1 MAKYIDVNQDDLRIQ
16 FTFSEDLT
24 NYTGVMWL
32 YRKDDGIGTASSGTA
47 TVSAGTGTSLVYFDV
62 PTGSTIVGSGGTWIF
77 YPIITRSDGRVRSA
91 KAEELMVFVRGVPG
105 VPT

>member
-24 NYTGVMWL
+24 DYTGVIWL

-47 TVSAGTGTSLVYFDV
+47 TVSAGTGTSLVYVDV
-62 PTGSTIVGSGGTWIF
+62 GTASTIVGSGGTWIF

-91 KAEELMVFVRGVPG
+91 KPQELMVFVRGVPQ
-105 VPT
+105 